1 MWTSMPLGKSEEVLF
16 TQKRGLIYWQEDEE
30 KRLFT
35 GIGHQLIAIDPGNG
49 QLIDTFGRNGIVDLR
64 EGLGLPSDY
73 LMVAGSTPGVIYGE
87 LLIMG
92 TRVGEHDGAAPGHIR
107 AYDVRSGEMRWIF
120 HTIPQPGE
128 AGYETWPEDAWRTAG
143 GVNAWAGM
151 SVDEKRGLVFL
162 PLGSPSSDFVG
173 VMRPGANLYGN
184 SMVVLDADD
193 GSLRWHYQIVHHDL
207 WDRDLNSPPT
217 LITLLH
223 EGEQLDAVVQ
233 TTKQG
238 VAYVFNR
245 VTGEPVFPIKETR
258 VPQSR
263 VPGEQSW
270 PTQPLPELPLPF
282 AQQVF
287 DKNQLTDISPEAYA
301 FVMQRFE
308 KMGEHKAFTPLGFE
322 ESIVYPGFDG
332 GASWGGGAFDPVN
345 QTLFVNA
352 MNYPSVSRIIAKEVN
367 YTPAGEGELL
377 YQQVCTFC
385 HLANRQ
391 GIQHFSPSLVKIGE
405 RFSRKTLRKIIAEGR
420 GRMIGVPLPEKS
432 LASLIEYLLSADSES
447 RLEEEE
453 SRTGRI
459 NYLFGGYEDFTDQEG
474 YPASKPP
481 WGTLTAINLS
491 SGTQVW
497 QVVLGEHEELTKRGV
512 PQTGTRNYGGPL
524 VTAGGLV
531 FIAATSDE
539 MIRGFHSENGDLL
552 WEAKLPAAGYATPVS
567 YSVNGKQY
575 IAIACGGGKLGTVSG
590 DAYVTFSLNE
600 EFTVSSTGK
609 SMPSGNPID

>member
-1 MWTSMPLGKSEEVLF
+1 
-16 TQKRGLIYWQEDEE
+16 
-30 KRLFT
+30 
-35 GIGHQLIAIDPGNG
+35 
-49 QLIDTFGRNGIVDLR
+49 
-64 EGLGLPSDY
+64 
-73 LMVAGSTPGVIYGE
+73 
-87 LLIMG
+87 
-92 TRVGEHDGAAPGHIR
+92 
-107 AYDVRSGEMRWIF
+107 
-120 HTIPQPGE
+120 
-128 AGYETWPEDAWRTAG
+128 
-143 GVNAWAGM
+143 
-151 SVDEKRGLVFL
+151 
-162 PLGSPSSDFVG
+162 
-173 VMRPGANLYGN
+173 
-184 SMVVLDADD
+184 
-193 GSLRWHYQIVHHDL
+193 
-207 WDRDLNSPPT
+207 
-217 LITLLH
+217 
-223 EGEQLDAVVQ
+223 
-233 TTKQG
+233 
-238 VAYVFNR
+238 
-245 VTGEPVFPIKETR
+245 
-258 VPQSR
+258 
-263 VPGEQSW
+263 
-270 PTQPLPELPLPF
+270 
-282 AQQVF
+282 
-287 DKNQLTDISPEAYA
+287 
-301 FVMQRFE
+301 
-308 KMGEHKAFTPLGFE
+308 
-322 ESIVYPGFDG
+322 
-332 GASWGGGAFDPVN
+332 
-345 QTLFVNA
+345 

-575 IAIACGGGKLGTVSG
+575 IAIACGGGKLGTASG